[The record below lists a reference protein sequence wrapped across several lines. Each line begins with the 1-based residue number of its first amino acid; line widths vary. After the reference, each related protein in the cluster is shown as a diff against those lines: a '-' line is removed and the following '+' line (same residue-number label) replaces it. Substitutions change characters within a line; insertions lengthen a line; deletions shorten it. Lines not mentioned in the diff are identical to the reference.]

1 MIYLLRYFQNVC
13 KFFFVFYFIIL
24 ILISVKMLFLS
35 TIGLVERYH
44 YPAEEHSV
52 TTEDGYNLVIHRIP
66 RSPLSNNQKR
76 KEIVFLLHGMIA
88 SSDYWVLYDPSK
100 CLACLL
106 ADQGYDVWV
115 GNMRGNSY
123 CRSHTNMT
131 VYNPKFWQYSFHEV
145 GTKDLPAM
153 FNYILNCTKQKNLYF
168 IGHSMG
174 ATSILALLS
183 SKPEYNIKIKI
194 AIFLAPCAFW
204 VKVTPTFNNTM
215 SFLPF
220 LKTALPDLLSHVPAG
235 TSVQTLDHY
244 YQNIL
249 ANDFRNYDYGI
260 VENYKRYKQKT
271 PPSYDIKKI
280 TAPIHIFYAEN
291 DMIVAEESILEL
303 EKHLPNAFTQ
313 KVPYKLFNHVDFVM
327 AIDAKTFVYNSIL
340 KVIQK
345 FVS

>member
-1 MIYLLRYFQNVC
+1 
-13 KFFFVFYFIIL
+13 
-24 ILISVKMLFLS
+24 
-35 TIGLVERYH
+35 
-44 YPAEEHSV
+44 
-52 TTEDGYNLVIHRIP
+52 
-66 RSPLSNNQKR
+66 
-76 KEIVFLLHGMIA
+76 MIA

-220 LKTALPDLLSHVPAG
+220 LKEILRVHEIYDFLPQSLATVTTAKTLCNDNAVTQTICIAVLFLLFGSDAPQLNTTALPDLLSHVPAG